1 MDFGRIVGNLPGVG
15 LTSGFFYCKDE
26 IWKFWAKLSIGL
38 VFAFPFLKTFSKK
51 KVTYI
56 TVVHLALP
64 GEGDVSMARTLR
76 HKYQSCATSESPQ
89 KLGFP
94 DGH

>member
-1 MDFGRIVGNLPGVG
+1 MDFGRIDEHLPVLR

-38 VFAFPFLKTFSKK
+38 VFAFPFQKTYKKK

-56 TVVHLALP
+56 TVDCVDLP
-64 GEGDVSMARTLR
+64 GEGDV
-76 HKYQSCATSESPQ
+76 
-89 KLGFP
+89 
-94 DGH
+94 